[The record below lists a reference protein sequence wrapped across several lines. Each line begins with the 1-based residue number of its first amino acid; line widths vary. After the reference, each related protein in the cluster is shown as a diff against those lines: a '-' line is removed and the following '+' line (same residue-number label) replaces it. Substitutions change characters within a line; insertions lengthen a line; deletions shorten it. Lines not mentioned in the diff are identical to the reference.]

1 VEVTVAPGYLA
12 ARQRL
17 ALVQATD
24 LAVLPYKEHPGFPG
38 SGAVTDYLARGVPVV
53 ATDVAN
59 MRELVGEA
67 GVIVPPGDPA
77 ALASALDRVAGD
89 RDFLAGLQTA
99 ARRRAALFSPATHAM
114 RSLALF
120 RQVAQGLR

>member
-1 VEVTVAPGYLA
+1 MTVAPHYLD

-17 ALVQATD
+17 ALVEATD
-24 LAVLPYKEHPGFPG
+24 LTVLPYREHPGVQG
-38 SGAVTDYLARGVPVV
+38 SGVITDYLARGVPVV

-59 MRELVGEA
+59 MRELVGDA
-67 GVIVPPGDPA
+67 GVMVSPGDPA

-89 RDFLAGLQTA
+89 PDFLAVLQAA

-114 RSLALF
+114 RSLAF
-120 RQVAQGLR
+120 FGRVVQGTR

>member
-1 VEVTVAPGYLA
+1 
-12 ARQRL
+12 
-17 ALVQATD
+17 VQATD
-24 LAVLPYKEHPGFPG
+24 LAVLPYKEHPGFQG

-77 ALASALDRVAGD
+77 ALASALAVLRYI
-89 RDFLAGLQTA
+89 
-99 ARRRAALFSPATHAM
+99 ALTCGYRNRPSCLP
-114 RSLALF
+114 
-120 RQVAQGLR
+120 